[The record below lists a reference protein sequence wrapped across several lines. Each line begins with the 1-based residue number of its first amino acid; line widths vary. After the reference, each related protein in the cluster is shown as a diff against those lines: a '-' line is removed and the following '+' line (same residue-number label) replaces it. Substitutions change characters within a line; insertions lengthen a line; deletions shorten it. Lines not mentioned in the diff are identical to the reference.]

1 MAALSPP
8 RPPSL
13 REGGLFAAVV
23 ACVVAASPALAQ
35 DSGGVPKGESGVIKK
50 DETPTEAPQDKRQPP
65 KARNFVQPD
74 YPPEAKEKG
83 LEGQVTLQ
91 LDIDVT
97 GKVTGAVVVD
107 PAGNGFDEAALAAA
121 QKLEFTP
128 ATRANGQPAP
138 SRILYRFTFKLDEKQ
153 PGAEPGPGTT
163 QPEQGE
169 PKQALRGV
177 VLGVSGAG
185 KGEEVPLAGATVVLT
200 PAGGAPRTLITG
212 ADGAFSFDD
221 LPVGKAEVKIS
232 AEGFDGTSLTEDL
245 AEGEETQ
252 VKYRVFVSSTG
263 LEVTVRGERPPREV
277 VKRTV
282 TKREIDRIPGTNG
295 DALRSLINLPGV
307 ARPPAIAGILLVRGS
322 GPQDTQTFIDGT
334 PVPLIYHFGGL
345 SSVVPTEILDKID
358 FFPGNFGAEYGR
370 VTGGIVDVG
379 LRSPKDDGYHGM
391 LQTDL
396 VDTRGLVE
404 GPFPGTK
411 EWTFLVAG
419 RRSYLD
425 AWLGPTL
432 EAAGASVTQAPVYY
446 DYQLLI
452 EHNSANVGRLRV
464 GFFGSDDALELL
476 VNEPSPNEPA
486 LTGNVGLHTAFQRL
500 QVLHEKD
507 IGERD
512 RIRSVVGFGHDE
524 FEFGLGP
531 LFFNLDVLSLNT
543 RAEWSHRFSKEV
555 RFNAGMDVFSG
566 NATVNLRIPQP
577 NAQPGE
583 PSGGP
588 FSTRTFID
596 LESTQSYCFP
606 ALYTELELEPAKGVR
621 IVPGMRVDYTS
632 INSSFDFSPRV
643 SGRFD
648 LTHEFPKTTLKSGLG
663 LYHQPPAFQQIVEPI
678 GNPELKSNRAV
689 HYALGLEQEITK
701 QIDGSVE
708 GFVKQLDSVVVGASA
723 ADNSGVSYDNRGL
736 GYVVGSEFLLRYKPD
751 DRFFGWVA
759 YTLSRSVRQNG
770 PGEPEYLVNFD
781 QTHILT
787 MLGSYQLGHGW
798 EIGARFRLVSG
809 NLIDPNVCNPDSEGC
824 SPTRINSI
832 YNAPSGA
839 YVAIPL
845 GNNTERL
852 PFFHAL
858 DLRVDKRW
866 KFKYWQFSTYL
877 DVQNVYNNQNPEAVG
892 YNFNYTARE
901 YVNGLPIL
909 PSIGIRA
916 DF

>member
-1 MAALSPP
+1 M
-8 RPPSL
+8 
-13 REGGLFAAVV
+13 FAAVV

-35 DSGGVPKGESGVIKK
+35 DSGGVPRGESGVVKK
-50 DETPTEAPQDKRQPP
+50 DDAQPEAPQDKRQPP
-65 KARNFVQPD
+65 KARNFVQPE

-91 LDIDVT
+91 LDIDAT
-97 GKVTGAVVVD
+97 GSVTGAVVVN

-121 QKLEFTP
+121 KKLEFTP

-138 SRILYRFTFKLDEKQ
+138 SRILYRFTFKLEDKPEESQ
-153 PGAEPGPGTT
+153 PAGE
-163 QPEQGE
+163 PEQGE

-177 VLGVSGAG
+177 VLGVSGSEG
-185 KGEEVPLAGATVVLT
+185 GEEVPLAGATVVLT
-200 PAGGAPRTLITG
+200 PAGAPSRTIVTG

-221 LPVGKAEVKIS
+221 LPIGAAQVKIT
-232 AEGFDGTSLTEDL
+232 AEGFDGASLTETL

-252 VKYRVFVSSTG
+252 VKYRLFVAATG

-396 VDTRGLVE
+396 IDTRALVE

-452 EHNSANVGRLRV
+452 EHNSADVGRLRV

-500 QVLHEKD
+500 QLLHEKD

-531 LFFNLDVLSLNT
+531 LFFNLDVLSVNT

-555 RFNAGMDVFSG
+555 RLNAGMDVFSG

-596 LESTQSYCFP
+596 LESNQSYCLP

-632 INSSFDFSPRV
+632 INSNFDFSPRV

-648 LTHEFPKTTLKSGLG
+648 LTSEFPKTTLKSGLG

-678 GNPELKSNRAV
+678 GNPNLKSNRAV
-689 HYALGLEQEITK
+689 HYALGLEQEITT

-723 ADNSGVSYDNRGL
+723 ADNSGISYDNRGL

-809 NLIDPNVCNPDSEGC
+809 NLIDPNVCNPGSEGC

-832 YNAPSGA
+832 YNAPTGA

-909 PSIGIRA
+909 PSIGVRA